1 MILKDEIERH
11 GSYIIKWDQ
20 PLVDSNGDVENG
32 VKHAPAPE
40 FLSRIEARAG
50 LLPLLRYIEMEGET
64 QDIEQLRVRAKLV
77 NKQKLTGASKGAQV
91 DNLLN
96 LPETVP
102 DKRKKKLI
110 CKSFVAFSQIEEDF
124 VKTNIEGEA
133 FLNKYQSLF
142 APACAFAVDQ
152 ALLYGEE
159 TLTDA
164 YGYHAIDGILKQ
176 LDDGAGEYL
185 DSTTH
190 EPVNPKKPQGHYGVH
205 WNADST
211 ETDKTEYIDI
221 KAGEGYELF
230 PQIHK
235 MLLQY
240 VKQRGNRENVKLI
253 VSHSVEEKLLFEA
266 SQRPTTGGDSFFF
279 AGKTFNEFLNTN
291 VVALDVMDEYMDDE
305 GNPINGYGE
314 VVLLVD
320 PSCIGYGPLMEGE
333 SVLNY
338 ELLLL
343 SYVCANKFMFDVA
356 VIDFEDV
363 LYANV
368 DYTPKE

>member
-11 GSYIIKWDQ
+11 GNYIIKWDQ
-20 PLVDSNGDVENG
+20 PLVDANGEVENG

-40 FLSRIEARAG
+40 FLSRIEANAG
-50 LLPLLRYIEMEGET
+50 LIPLLRYIEMNGEV

-77 NKQKLTGASKGAQV
+77 NKQKITGAGKGAQV

-102 DKRKKKLI
+102 EKRKKKLSA
-110 CKSFVAFSQIEEDF
+110 KSFVAFSQIEEDF
-124 VKTNIEGEA
+124 VTTNIEGDA

-152 ALLYGEE
+152 AIVYGKE

-164 YGYHAIDGILKQ
+164 AGVHAIDGILKQ
-176 LDDGAGEYL
+176 LDDIASEYL

-190 EPVNPKKPQGHYGVH
+190 EVVNPKKPMGHYGIYY
-205 WNADST
+205 DST
-211 ETDKTEYIDI
+211 SSTVKFNPIN
-221 KAGEGYELF
+221 AGEGYELF
-230 PQIHK
+230 PQIHQ

-253 VSHSVEEKLLFEA
+253 CSHTMLEKLLFEA

-279 AGKTFNEFLNTN
+279 GGKTFNEFLNTN
-291 VVALDVMDEYMDDE
+291 VIALDVMDEFLDDE
-305 GNPINGYGE
+305 GNNINGYGE
-314 VVLLVD
+314 VCLLCD
-320 PSCIGYGPLMEGE
+320 PTSIGYGPLMEGE

-356 VIDFEDV
+356 IVDYEDV

-368 DYTPKE
+368 DYSKKE